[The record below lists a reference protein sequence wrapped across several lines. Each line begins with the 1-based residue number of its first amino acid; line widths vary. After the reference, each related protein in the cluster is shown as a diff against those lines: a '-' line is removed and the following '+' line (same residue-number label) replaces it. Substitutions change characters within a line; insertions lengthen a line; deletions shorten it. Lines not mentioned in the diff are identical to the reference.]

1 MNLTDHEKNM
11 LDGAMGTGP
20 QHAMRLLVT
29 LGEIFEAPR
38 MIPVSSCHVGGR
50 SYLVSGEE
58 NVEWLTELYEGGAR
72 FKVFTSVNPCS
83 CDFEQWEKMGLP
95 ETLVRNQQR
104 ADSIYIKLG
113 AVPLGS
119 CLPYQLGNLPLPGTH
134 FAWGGSAGATFVNSV
149 IGARGNREGS
159 PSVVAA
165 AITGVTPEY
174 GLHLKEN
181 RYGKVLVDLSG
192 LDHSQLRLSDYSAI
206 GSYIGR
212 TLLDKN
218 PVVVGLPRTLSQDQ
232 IRFLISPMPTAGAIS
247 LCHLVGITPEA
258 PTVEAALGGKK
269 PEARISV
276 GLKEL
281 QSSYEKLTTTTKEDV
296 DLVTFGCPHCS
307 LPQLRDIASL
317 LEGQKVSP
325 RVRLWVATSSHL
337 KNMARQMGYVEII
350 ERAGGLV
357 LTDLCPAP
365 GAPFHLVPGVK
376 TVAINSARGA
386 YFIPG
391 ACSGVDVIFG
401 DTRDCI
407 QAAVT
412 GKWRRSE

>member
-1 MNLTDHEKNM
+1 MQLTDREKQM
-11 LDGAMGTGP
+11 LDGAFGPGP
-20 QHAMRLLVT
+20 QSALRLLVT
-29 LGEIFEAPR
+29 LGEIYGAQR

-50 SYLVSGEE
+50 SYLISGEE
-58 NVEWLTELYEGGAR
+58 NIEWMKDLWQGGAR
-72 FKVFTSVNPCS
+72 FQVFTSTNPCS
-83 CDFEQWEKMGLP
+83 VDFELWREMGLP
-95 ETLVRNQQR
+95 EQLVINQR
-104 ADSIYIKLG
+104 RTDEVYLKMG

-149 IGARGNREGS
+149 LGARGNREGS

-181 RYGKVLVDLSG
+181 RYGQVLVDLSG
-192 LDHSQLRLSDYSAI
+192 LDHRSLTLSQYSAI

-212 TLLDKN
+212 TLVNKT
-218 PVVVGLPRTLSQDQ
+218 PVIVGLPPYLNQDQ

-269 PEARISV
+269 PEETIAV
-276 GLKEL
+276 GIKEL
-281 QSSYEKLTTTTKEDV
+281 HSSFEKLTTTQKEDV
-296 DLVTFGCPHCS
+296 DLVCFGCPHCS
-307 LPQLRDIASL
+307 LSQIKDIAAFL
-317 LEGQKVSP
+317 DGQKIHENT
-325 RVRLWVATSSHL
+325 RLWVATSSHIKRL
-337 KNMARQMGYVEII
+337 AKEMGFVEII

-357 LTDLCPAP
+357 ITDLCVSP
-365 GAPFHLVPGVK
+365 GAPFHLIPGIK

-386 YFIPG
+386 YFLPG
-391 ACSGVDVIFG
+391 ACRVDVIFG
-401 DTRDCI
+401 DTQDCLRAAI
-407 QAAVT
+407 Q
-412 GKWRRSE
+412 GKWRR

>member
-1 MNLTDHEKNM
+1 MNLTDHEKKM

-72 FKVFTSVNPCS
+72 LRVFTSTNPCS
-83 CDFEQWEKMGLP
+83 CDAEKWQEMGLP
-95 ETLVRNQQR
+95 EKLVRNQQR
-104 ADSIYIKLG
+104 ADAIYIKLG

-401 DTRDCI
+401 DTQDCI

>member
-1 MNLTDHEKNM
+1 MQLTDREKQM
-11 LDGAMGTGP
+11 LDGAFGPGP
-20 QHAMRLLVT
+20 QSALRLLVT
-29 LGEIFEAPR
+29 LGEIYGAQR

-58 NVEWLTELYEGGAR
+58 NIEWMSDLWQGGAR
-72 FKVFTSVNPCS
+72 FQVFTSTNPCS
-83 CDFEQWEKMGLP
+83 VDFELWQELGIP
-95 ETLVRNQQR
+95 EQLVISQR
-104 ADSIYIKLG
+104 RLDEIYLKIG

-149 IGARGNREGS
+149 LGARGNREGS

-181 RYGKVLVDLSG
+181 RYGQVLVDLSG
-192 LDHSQLRLSDYSAI
+192 LDHRSLTLSQYSAI

-212 TLLDKN
+212 TLVNKT
-218 PVVVGLPRTLSQDQ
+218 PVIIGLPPSLNQDQ

-269 PEARISV
+269 PEETITV
-276 GLKEL
+276 GIKEM
-281 QSSYEKLTTTTKEDV
+281 QSSFEKLTTTQKEEV
-296 DLVTFGCPHCS
+296 DLVCFGCPHCS
-307 LPQLRDIASL
+307 LSQIKEIASFLQGKKIHENTRL
-317 LEGQKVSP
+317 L
-325 RVRLWVATSSHL
+325 VATSGPL
-337 KNMARQMGYVEII
+337 KDLAKKMGLVEVIEKAGGYVT
-350 ERAGGLV
+350 
-357 LTDLCPAP
+357 TDLCISP
-365 GAPFHLVPGVK
+365 GAPFHLIPGIN

-386 YFIPG
+386 YFLPG
-391 ACSGVDVIFG
+391 ACRVDVIFG
-401 DTRDCI
+401 DTQDCLRAAI
-407 QAAVT
+407 Q
-412 GKWRRSE
+412 GKWER